1 MGRRKKN
8 IRESWW
14 RGVERYLRREEDI
27 RQAVKEER
35 AGLSFLRA
43 ADMGAGGKG
52 GKRPDRTAA
61 LAVKRTEELPAVV
74 LDNGETVKR
83 PESWL
88 ECFDAVRAAAKKCE
102 RPEWILEDWRRR
114 YDEGIR
120 DVMEL
125 IGGRLERGCFA
136 EEYSLHDTIL
146 WIIESVEAAA
156 MERGLLS
163 ADDCLLY
170 GRPPVDFFG
179 NVPAAKVGLKRKR
192 GAAFGKYPLRAPE
205 RGQGARQKIPR

>member
-1 MGRRKKN
+1 MGRHKQDKRAK
-8 IRESWW
+8 WW
-14 RGVERYLRREEDI
+14 KGVEVYLRREADI
-27 RQAVKEER
+27 RKAVKEER
-35 AGLSFLRA
+35 EGLSFLRA

-61 LAVKRTEELPAVV
+61 LAVKISEELPAVV
-74 LDNGETVKR
+74 LSDGETVKR

-88 ECFDAVRAAAKKCE
+88 ECFDVVRAAVKKCE
-102 RPEWILEDWRRR
+102 RPEWILEDWRQR
-114 YDEGIR
+114 YGEGVR

-146 WIIESVEAAA
+146 WIIERVEAAA

-170 GRPPVDFFG
+170 GRPPVDFLETC
-179 NVPAAKVGLKRKR
+179 PPQRLD
-192 GAAFGKYPLRAPE
+192 
-205 RGQGARQKIPR
+205 

>member
-1 MGRRKKN
+1 MGRHKQDKRAK
-8 IRESWW
+8 WW
-14 RGVERYLRREEDI
+14 KGVERYLRREADI

-61 LAVKRTEELPAVV
+61 LAIKKTMELPAVV

-102 RPEWILEDWRRR
+102 RPEWILRDWRRR
-114 YDEGIR
+114 YGEGVR

-125 IGGRLERGCFA
+125 IGGGIGQGCCVHG
-136 EEYSLHDTIL
+136 YDSGKIIM
-146 WIIESVEAAA
+146 WIIERVEAAA

-170 GRPPVDFFG
+170 GRPPVDFLETC
-179 NVPAAKVGLKRKR
+179 PPQRLD
-192 GAAFGKYPLRAPE
+192 
-205 RGQGARQKIPR
+205 

>member
-1 MGRRKKN
+1 MGRHKQDKRAK
-8 IRESWW
+8 WW
-14 RGVERYLRREEDI
+14 RGVERYLRREADI

-35 AGLSFLRA
+35 EGLSFLRA
-43 ADMGAGGKG
+43 ADTGAGGKG

-61 LAVKRTEELPAVV
+61 LAVKRAEELPAVV
-74 LDNGETVKR
+74 LNNGETVKR

-88 ECFDAVRAAAKKCE
+88 ECFDAVRAAAKKCN
-102 RPEWILEDWRRR
+102 RPEWILRDWRRR

-125 IGGRLERGCFA
+125 IGGRLERGCCIGGYDF
-136 EEYSLHDTIL
+136 HGVIL

-170 GRPPVDFFG
+170 GRPPVDFLETC
-179 NVPAAKVGLKRKR
+179 PPQRLD
-192 GAAFGKYPLRAPE
+192 
-205 RGQGARQKIPR
+205 

>member
-1 MGRRKKN
+1 MGRHKQDKRAK
-8 IRESWW
+8 WW

-43 ADMGAGGKG
+43 ADMGA
-52 GKRPDRTAA
+52 A
-61 LAVKRTEELPAVV
+61 LAIKKTMELPAVV

-102 RPEWILEDWRRR
+102 RPEWILRDWRRR
-114 YDEGIR
+114 YGEGVR

-125 IGGRLERGCFA
+125 IGGRLERGCCIGGYDF
-136 EEYSLHDTIL
+136 HGVIL

-170 GRPPVDFFG
+170 GRPPVDFLETC
-179 NVPAAKVGLKRKR
+179 PPQRLD
-192 GAAFGKYPLRAPE
+192 
-205 RGQGARQKIPR
+205 